1 MIFLLLDLLL
11 PLALDTF
18 VLGAALGLS
27 GLDRRDT
34 LRVSLIL
41 AAFEATMPVV
51 GFLAGLGVGRLL
63 GSVAGYAGI
72 AFLVVAGLLLL
83 VERDGDERTARRL
96 KLLAK
101 VRGFAIV
108 DLGLSIS
115 ADELSL
121 GLSVGLLGLPL
132 AVVVPWIAL
141 QGFVAGQVGIRLG
154 SKLSEALRESA
165 ERLAG
170 VALIVTAAVLLILRF
185 VH

>member
-1 MIFLLLDLLL
+1 
-11 PLALDTF
+11 
-18 VLGAALGLS
+18 
-27 GLDRRDT
+27 
-34 LRVSLIL
+34 
-41 AAFEATMPVV
+41 MPVV

-72 AFLVVAGLLLL
+72 AFLVVAGFLLL

-121 GLSVGLLGLPL
+121 GLSIARPSRRT
-132 AVVVPWIAL
+132 PWS
-141 QGFVAGQVGIRLG
+141 VA
-154 SKLSEALRESA
+154 S
-165 ERLAG
+165 
-170 VALIVTAAVLLILRF
+170 
-185 VH
+185 